1 VISSTTDRGI
11 VELVIHEGR
20 NRIVRRLLDHI
31 GHPVQRLTRTAVG
44 PVRIGTLKPGT
55 LRELTSD
62 EVGSLLDTAGL

>member
-1 VISSTTDRGI
+1 